1 MEVQKIKNQGKL
13 PQKIILSN
21 GDKKLI
27 ISFENNLDLYWTL
40 SKSPKEKLILETF
53 EITKEDYAIYTLFE
67 QLYNRIKNASVF
79 DIDTEIAL
87 FESGLSHFD
96 SLADI
101 YDFYKENVAS
111 LKESDAY
118 HELFDG
124 KTITWCSDEF
134 NHDNANILKIRK
146 IDDEFELEFI
156 PKSKLSGFI
165 NGSSNIG
172 RVTIKFCN
180 SGSYYAPFNVM
191 FMRLFNKLQL
201 VDDVKDIKH
210 QVSIDE
216 YMYNKNKGKR
226 LVKR

>member
-1 MEVQKIKNQGKL
+1 MEIVTSGIDYGFKDITLIDGNLRLNMSTYG
-13 PQKIILSN
+13 N
-21 GDKKLI
+21 G
-27 ISFENNLDLYWTL
+27 DLYWTIMDD
-40 SKSPKEKLILETF
+40 SKLIKNMFFT
-53 EITKEDYAIYTLFE
+53 ITRENGAVYSAFQDLF
-67 QLYNRIKNASVF
+67 
-79 DIDTEIAL
+79 
-87 FESGLSHFD
+87 
-96 SLADI
+96 ADI
-101 YDFYKENVAS
+101 ENVNVCTLDDILNNNYEVEKYNKIYREKALKYDFYHYFELYDEEN
-111 LKESDAY
+111 EI
-118 HELFDG
+118 
-124 KTITWCSDEF
+124 ITWCSDEL
-134 NHDNANILKIRK
+134 NHDDANILKIRK

-156 PKSKLSGFI
+156 PKSILLGFI

>member
-1 MEVQKIKNQGKL
+1 MYDI
-13 PQKIILSN
+13 
-21 GDKKLI
+21 
-27 ISFENNLDLYWTL
+27 EN
-40 SKSPKEKLILETF
+40 
-53 EITKEDYAIYTLFE
+53 
-67 QLYNRIKNASVF
+67 
-79 DIDTEIAL
+79 
-87 FESGLSHFD
+87 
-96 SLADI
+96 
-101 YDFYKENVAS
+101 
-111 LKESDAY
+111 
-118 HELFDG
+118 

-134 NHDNANILKIRK
+134 NHDNTNILKIRK

-156 PKSKLSGFI
+156 PKSILSGFI

>member
-1 MEVQKIKNQGKL
+1 MYVWRFKTEIVISGIN
-13 PQKIILSN
+13 N
-21 GDKKLI
+21 GFKDITLI
-27 ISFENNLDLYWTL
+27 DGNVRLIMSIYGNGDLYWTITDD
-40 SKSPKEKLILETF
+40 SKLIKNMFFTIIRENGAVYSIF
-53 EITKEDYAIYTLFE
+53 QDLF
-67 QLYNRIKNASVF
+67 
-79 DIDTEIAL
+79 
-87 FESGLSHFD
+87 
-96 SLADI
+96 ADI
-101 YDFYKENVAS
+101 ENANVCTLNDDIFNNYETEKYNKIYHEEVFKYDFYHYFELYDIEN
-111 LKESDAY
+111 
-118 HELFDG
+118 

-134 NHDNANILKIRK
+134 NRDNANILKIRK

-156 PKSKLSGFI
+156 PKSILSGFI

-180 SGSYYAPFNVM
+180 FGSYYAPFNVM

-226 LVKR
+226 LVNR